1 MEGQIGGKSGPGVLR
16 TRQSGDLGAW
26 GEAWEGPG
34 GGPRLLLR
42 RSTWF
47 CGVFTA
53 TASRVSSKQG
63 NKETHLSLPSDRLQG
78 SARWISISISISVS
92 VSVSIPIS
100 IYISTYIYISTSISI
115 SISISI
121 LR

>member
-34 GGPRLLLR
+34 GGPKLLLR

-47 CGVFTA
+47 WQRFPGHSLARTYKL
-53 TASRVSSKQG
+53 RD
-63 NKETHLSLPSDRLQG
+63 KETKPHSLVTACKAG
-78 SARWISISISISVS
+78 VGG
-92 VSVSIPIS
+92 
-100 IYISTYIYISTSISI
+100 Y
-115 SISISI
+115 
-121 LR
+121 